1 MLRSMSW
8 LMLGRECFV
17 LPTSETPLRRTWD
30 EHLGSDPP
38 AGMSAQSRSGGASQP
53 SNSDDVTNAGQ
64 DAGVGVVEHSQRA
77 TVVTNPMLADTR
89 VQPAAPSPK
98 PYSASI
104 PAGAR
109 LFRVGSGE
117 AVAIFD
123 GYAMIGRDRES
134 DLVVSGPAVSR
145 RHSIVRRSMRGYV
158 LTDVSRNGT
167 FVNGR
172 RVRGAQLLRSGD
184 VLRIG
189 EEEFRFEVI
198 RATPYAGV
206 TLPALLGQ
214 RLVQLRSAVPVAEI

>member
-1 MLRSMSW
+1 
-8 LMLGRECFV
+8 
-17 LPTSETPLRRTWD
+17 
-30 EHLGSDPP
+30 
-38 AGMSAQSRSGGASQP
+38 
-53 SNSDDVTNAGQ
+53 
-64 DAGVGVVEHSQRA
+64 
-77 TVVTNPMLADTR
+77 MLADTR

-98 PYSASI
+98 TYSASI

-172 RVRGAQLLRSGD
+172 RVRGTRLLRAGD

-189 EEEFRFEVI
+189 DEEFRFDVN

-206 TLPALLGQ
+206 TLPALLDE
-214 RLVQLRSAVPVAEI
+214 RVAQLRTAVPRLAEHSRRIAAGARLRAEPLLARLRNASRLAWATLLRTFWTMWARAAFAWRARGRSS

>member
-1 MLRSMSW
+1 
-8 LMLGRECFV
+8 
-17 LPTSETPLRRTWD
+17 
-30 EHLGSDPP
+30 
-38 AGMSAQSRSGGASQP
+38 
-53 SNSDDVTNAGQ
+53 
-64 DAGVGVVEHSQRA
+64 
-77 TVVTNPMLADTR
+77 MLADTR

-117 AVAIFD
+117 VVAIFD

-145 RHSIVRRSMRGYV
+145 RHGIVRRSMRGYV

-167 FVNGR
+167 YVNGR
-172 RVRGAQLLRSGD
+172 RVHGARVLRTGD

-189 EEEFRFEVI
+189 DEEFRFEVS
-198 RATPYAGV
+198 RPTPYAGV
-206 TLPALLGQ
+206 ALPALLVQ
-214 RLVQLRSAVPVAEI
+214 RVAQLRSAFPPLAEASRRIVTAARLRAEPVLSRLRSVSRLAWAALLRTFWTMWARAAFAWRARGRWS